1 MKGLIAWF
9 VKNPVAANLL
19 MVAMFISGIFGY
31 ASLEREFLPGTT
43 INGMTVSVTWNGA
56 SPRDVNEQIVTRVEE
71 AVDGLDGIDYI
82 EANAREGG
90 AEISIRTKLGIDY
103 EKMLDQV
110 KSRVDGIQNLPPDSF
125 RPQVFRWDARVD
137 VMYLALYGQ
146 VDRLTLQRAGN
157 DLRLKLTQLP
167 GLQLTDQVSKVPEQ
181 VTIEVSE
188 DALRRYNLTFSQVSQ
203 AISGSSVNLSA
214 GTVETTGGNLQL
226 RARNLADSKSEFDE
240 IIIRQ
245 TSDGGIVTVGDVAN
259 VIDGFDDD
267 KFAATFRGQPAAIFQ
282 VLSPDTMNITKSGEA
297 IRKFETEIQES
308 LPSNLTF
315 SIWFDGSTVFDSR
328 MSLISSNAF
337 WGLVLVLIIL
347 MLFLRPKVAIWVT
360 IGIAAAFAGALALS
374 LFPFLPFARIT
385 LNMISLFAFLL
396 VIGIVVDDAI
406 VVGESIH
413 FHSENGISGERG
425 AIAGANMVV
434 KPVYFAVI
442 TTIMMFVPM
451 MLLSGPIRTMFE
463 QISLVVIA
471 VLIFSLIEAFFIL
484 PAHLRNLKP
493 IDPSEVKGIMKFQ
506 HALAESLNTFARTF
520 FRPLIASLIK
530 FRYITFSVFF
540 GLMCMA
546 IMLLQSG
553 IAPSSF
559 LPEVEGDMI
568 QVEIRFPE
576 GTTFERREQVRQQ
589 VDAGVLRLNAES
601 EDLFGVKDDI
611 ISHPGTIT
619 QGRGVQGFLGLIE
632 TSKRNNTST
641 RDIADKLE
649 EFVGPVS
656 DAFRVDYGFTEGN
669 FGGGGGVSYAAASTN
684 EDDLRAAILDLK
696 EEVSTYNGVVGT
708 WDTLESSASEIR
720 FNMKPGAE
728 TLGITLQEVTRQV
741 RQAFFGQEVQ
751 RLPRNGEDVRVMVR
765 YPLAARESIDSLN
778 DLRIR
783 GANGVEVPLYSVAD
797 VSFAE
802 GVSRIQ
808 RRDRKQVAYTG
819 ARVRGNPQ
827 AISEIKAQID
837 ADFFPQWKLRHP
849 NVEQIIIGDDE
860 VQSTFMREMMV
871 SGIAILF
878 MMYGLLAIAFKS
890 YAQPLLIMIAIP
902 FAFIGMIF
910 GNLITDVPFGV
921 MSVFGFFAA
930 SGVAVNDNLVLI
942 DYVNRL
948 RDKGVGAY
956 QAMLDAC
963 VARFRPILLTSVTT
977 FVGITPIL
985 AETSTQSQFLKPMVV
1000 ALAFVVLFDFFLTL
1014 MLVPAMYGMGVDIS
1028 RFFKGLWSGVK
1039 QPPLGSN
1046 YDPDMILALE
1056 GMDIEE
1062 DVLDDKN
1069 RVESFGIGD
1078 TPSPAE

>member
-19 MVAMFISGIFGY
+19 MLAMFFGGIFGY
-31 ASLEREFLPGTT
+31 LNLEREFLPGTT

-71 AVDGLDGIDYI
+71 AVDGLDGLDYI

-90 AEISIRTKLGIDY
+90 ATINIRTKLGIDY
-103 EKMLDQV
+103 DKLLEEV
-110 KSRVDGIQNLPPDSF
+110 KNRVDGIQNLPPDAF
-125 RPQVFRWDARVD
+125 RPQVFRWDARPD
-137 VMYLALYGQ
+137 MFYLALYGQ
-146 VDRLTLQRAGN
+146 EDRLTLQREAN
-157 DLRLKLTQLP
+157 KLRLKITQLS
-167 GLQLTDQVSKVPEQ
+167 GLQLTQQISKLPEQ
-181 VTIEVSE
+181 VTIEISE
-188 DALRRYNLTFSQVSQ
+188 EALRRFNLTFSQVSQ
-203 AISGSSVNLSA
+203 AISGTSINLSA
-214 GTVETTGGNLQL
+214 GNVETTGGNLQL
-226 RARNLADSKSEFDE
+226 RARNLADSKSEFE
-240 IIIRQ
+240 NIIVRQ
-245 TSDGGIVTVGDVAN
+245 TPDGGIVRIGDVAN

-267 KFAATFRGQPAAIFQ
+267 KFAADFRGQPAAIFQ
-282 VLSPDTMNITKSGEA
+282 VLSPDKMNITLAGEEL
-297 IRKFETEIQES
+297 REFEKTIQDS
-308 LPSNLTF
+308 LPANLDF
-315 SIWFDGSTVFDSR
+315 AIWFDGSTMFDSR
-328 MSLISSNAF
+328 MSLISGNALS
-337 WGLVLVLIIL
+337 GMALVLIVL

-360 IGIAAAFAGALALS
+360 VGIAAAFAGAIAIA
-374 LFPFLPFARIT
+374 PFIGVT

-406 VVGESIH
+406 VVGESVH
-413 FHSENGISGERG
+413 FHVENGIDGERG
-425 AIAGANMVV
+425 AVSGANMVV

-451 MLLSGPIRTMFE
+451 MLLSGPIRSMFE

-471 VLIFSLIEAFFIL
+471 VLVFSLIEAFFIL
-484 PAHLRNLKP
+484 PAHLRHLKAV
-493 IDPSEVKGIMKFQ
+493 DPKDVSGILKFQ
-506 HALAESLNTFARTF
+506 HNLAESLNTFARKV
-520 FRPLIASLIK
+520 FRPLVAKLLHY
-530 FRYITFSVFF
+530 RYVTVSVFT

-553 IAPSSF
+553 VAPSAF

-568 QVEIRFPE
+568 QVNIRFPE

-589 VDAGVLRLNAES
+589 VEDGIARLNDES
-601 EDLFGVKDDI
+601 EELFGVEGDI

-619 QGRGVQGFLGLIE
+619 EGRGVNGFLGLIE
-632 TSKRNNTST
+632 TDLRNNTST
-641 RDIADKLE
+641 RDISDKLE
-649 EFVGPVS
+649 EYVGPVS
-656 DAFRVDYGFTEGN
+656 DAYRVSYGFTQGD
-669 FGGGGGVSYAAASTN
+669 FGGGGGIRFAVASDN
-684 EDDLRAAILDLK
+684 EDDLRAAVLELK

-708 WDTLESSASEIR
+708 WDNLESSASEIR

-728 TLGITLQEVTRQV
+728 SLGITLQDVSRQV

-783 GANGVEVPLYSVAD
+783 GANGVEVPLYSVAE

-808 RRDRKQVAYTG
+808 RRDRRQVAYTG
-819 ARVRGNPQ
+819 ARVRGNPEQ
-827 AISEIKAQID
+827 IGEIKSQLNEEYL
-837 ADFFPQWKLRHP
+837 PQWELRHP
-849 NVEQIIIGDDE
+849 NVEKIEIGDDE
-860 VQSTFMREMMV
+860 VQTTLIRELSISMV
-871 SGIAILF
+871 AILF

-910 GNLITDVPFGV
+910 GNLVTGVPFGM

-977 FVGITPIL
+977 FIGITPIL
-985 AETSTQSQFLKPMVV
+985 FETSSQSEFLKPMVV
-1000 ALAFVVLFDFFLTL
+1000 ALAFGVLFDFFLTL
-1014 MLVPAMYGMGVDIS
+1014 MLVPAMYGVGVDIN
-1028 RFFKGLWSGVK
+1028 RVFKGLWTGEK
-1039 QPPLGSN
+1039 QEPLGSN

-1056 GMDIEE
+1056 GMDIE
-1062 DVLDDKN
+1062 
-1069 RVESFGIGD
+1069 D
-1078 TPSPAE
+1078 TPETVDIFGAGPAPRPAE

>member
-1 MKGLIAWF
+1 MRGLIAWF

-19 MVAMFISGIFGY
+19 MVAMFVSGIFGY
-31 ASLEREFLPGTT
+31 NSLEREFIPGTT
-43 INGMTVSVTWNGA
+43 VNGMTVSVAWNGA

-71 AVDGLDGIDYI
+71 AIDGLDGIDYV
-82 EANAREGG
+82 EATANEGS
-90 AEISIRTKLGIDY
+90 AQINVRTKLGIDY
-103 EKMLDQV
+103 EKMLDEV
-110 KSRVDGIQNLPPDSF
+110 KNRVDGIQNLPPDSF
-125 RPQVFRWDARVD
+125 RPQVFRWDARAD
-137 VMYLALYGQ
+137 IMYLALYGQ
-146 VDRLTLQRAGN
+146 VDRLTLQREAN
-157 DLRLKLTQLP
+157 ELRLKLTQLP
-167 GLQLTDQVSKVPEQ
+167 GLQLTDQISKVPEQ
-181 VTIEVSE
+181 VTIEISE
-188 DALRRYNLTFSQVSQ
+188 DALRRFNLTFSQVSQ

-226 RARNLADSKSEFDE
+226 RARNLADSKAEFE
-240 IIIRQ
+240 KIVIRQ
-245 TSDGGIVTVGDVAN
+245 TPNGGIVTVGDVAN

-267 KFAATFRGQPAAIFQ
+267 KFAASFRGQPAAIFR
-282 VLSPDTMNITKSGEA
+282 VLSPDTMNITEAGEA
-297 IRKFETEIQES
+297 IRKFEEDIQEN
-308 LPSNLTF
+308 LPANLTF
-315 SIWFDGSTVFDSR
+315 GIWFDGSTVFDSR
-328 MSLISSNAF
+328 MDLISGNALS
-337 WGLVLVLIIL
+337 GMVLVLIIL

-360 IGIAAAFAGALALS
+360 IGIAAAFMGALAVA
-374 LFPFLPFARIT
+374 PHIGVT

-406 VVGESIH
+406 VVGESVH
-413 FHSENGISGERG
+413 FHVENGISGHRG

-451 MLLSGPIRTMFE
+451 MLLSGPIRAMFE

-471 VLIFSLIEAFFIL
+471 VLVFSLIEAFFIL
-484 PAHLRNLKP
+484 PAHLRHLKP
-493 IDPSEVKGIMKFQ
+493 VDPAEVKGIMKFQ
-506 HALAESLNTFARTF
+506 HKLAESLNTFARKV
-520 FRPLIASLIK
+520 FRPLIATLLR

-540 GLMCMA
+540 GLMAMA
-546 IMLLQSG
+546 VMLLQSG
-553 IAPSSF
+553 IAPSAF

-568 QVEIRFPE
+568 SVNIRFPE

-589 VDAGVLRLNAES
+589 VEDGIARLNADS
-601 EDLFGVKDDI
+601 EDLFGVEENI
-611 ISHPGTIT
+611 ISNPGTIT
-619 QGRGVQGFLGLIE
+619 ERRGVNGFLGLIE

-641 RDIADKLE
+641 RDISDKLE
-649 EFVGPVS
+649 EYVGPVS
-656 DAFRVDYGFTEGN
+656 DAFRVDFGFTEGN
-669 FGGGGGVSYAAASTN
+669 FGGGGGIRYAVASSD
-684 EDDLRAAILDLK
+684 EDELRAAILDLK
-696 EEVSTYNGVVGT
+696 EEVATYDGVVGT
-708 WDTLESSASEIR
+708 WDNLESSASEIR
-720 FNMKPGAE
+720 FTMKPGAE
-728 TLGITLQEVTRQV
+728 SLGITLQEVTRQV

-819 ARVRGNPQ
+819 GRIRGNP
-827 AISEIKAQID
+827 EITGQIKSQLD
-837 ADFFPQWKLRHP
+837 ENFFPEWKLRHP
-849 NVEQIIIGDDE
+849 NVEKINVGDDE
-860 VQSTFMREMMV
+860 IQQTFFREMTISLV
-871 SGIAILF
+871 AILF
-878 MMYGLLAIAFKS
+878 LMYGLLAIAFKS
-890 YAQPLLIMIAIP
+890 YSQPLLIMIAIP

-948 RDKGVGAY
+948 RAKGVGAY

-985 AETSTQSQFLKPMVV
+985 FETSTQSQFLKPMVV
-1000 ALAFVVLFDFFLTL
+1000 ALAFGVLFDFFLTL
-1014 MLVPAMYGMGVDIS
+1014 MLVPALYGIGVDIS
-1028 RFFKGLWSGVK
+1028 RFFKGLWTGVR
-1039 QPPLGSN
+1039 QEPLGSR
-1046 YDPDMILALE
+1046 YDPHMILALE
-1056 GMDIEE
+1056 DMDVAGDI
-1062 DVLDDKN
+1062 DP
-1069 RVESFGIGD
+1069 VEPFG
-1078 TPSPAE
+1078 TEPVPNPAE

>member
-1 MKGLIAWF
+1 MKSLITWF

-19 MVAMFISGIFGY
+19 MVAMFVSGIFGY
-31 ASLEREFLPGTT
+31 MSLEREFLPGVTV
-43 INGMTVSVTWNGA
+43 NGMTVSVTWNGA

-82 EANAREGG
+82 EATAREGG
-90 AEISIRTKLGIDY
+90 ASINIRTKLGIDY

-110 KSRVDGIQNLPPDSF
+110 KNRVDGIQNLPPDSF
-125 RPQVFRWDARVD
+125 RPQVFRWDAQVD
-137 VMYLALYGQ
+137 IMYLALYGQ
-146 VDRLTLQRAGN
+146 VDRLDLQRAGN

-167 GLQLTDQVSKVPEQ
+167 GLQLTEQISKVPEQ
-181 VTIEVSE
+181 VTIEISE
-188 DALRRYNLTFSQVSQ
+188 DALLRYNLTFSQVSQ

-226 RARNLADSKSEFDE
+226 RARNLANSKAEFE
-240 IIIRQ
+240 KIIVRQ
-245 TSDGGIVTVGDVAN
+245 TSDGGIVRIGDVAN

-267 KFAATFRGQPAAIFQ
+267 KFAAAFRGQPAAIFR
-282 VLSPDTMNITKSGEA
+282 VFSPETSNITEAGEA
-297 IRKFETEIQES
+297 IRQFEKDVQES
-308 LPSNLTF
+308 LPDDLTF

-328 MSLISSNAF
+328 MTLISSNALS
-337 WGLVLVLIIL
+337 GMALVLIVL

-360 IGIAAAFAGALALS
+360 VGIAAAFAGALAIA
-374 LFPFLPFARIT
+374 PAIGIT

-406 VVGESIH
+406 VVGESVH
-413 FHSENGISGERG
+413 FHVENGIDGERG

-442 TTIMMFVPM
+442 TTILMFVPM
-451 MLLSGPIRTMFE
+451 MLLSGPIRSMFE
-463 QISLVVIA
+463 QISFVVIA
-471 VLIFSLIEAFFIL
+471 VLIFSLVEAFFIL
-484 PAHLRNLKP
+484 PAHLRKLKP
-493 IDPSEVKGIMKFQ
+493 VDPQKVRGLMKFQ
-506 HALAESLNTFARTF
+506 HNLAESLNTFARKV
-520 FRPLIASLIK
+520 FRPLVATLLR
-530 FRYITFSVFF
+530 FRYVTVSVFI
-540 GLMCMA
+540 GLMAMA
-546 IMLLQSG
+546 IMLLTSG
-553 IAPSSF
+553 IAPSAF

-589 VDAGVLRLNAES
+589 VDAGINRLN
-601 EDLFGVKDDI
+601 EDSFELFGTEEGI

-619 QGRGVQGFLGLIE
+619 QGRGVNGFLGLIE

-641 RDIADKLE
+641 RVIADKLE
-649 EFVGPVS
+649 EYVGPVS
-656 DAFRVDYGFTEGN
+656 DAFRVNYGFTEGG
-669 FGGGGGVSYAAASTN
+669 FGGGGGLRYAVASTS

-696 EEVSTYNGVVGT
+696 DEISTYDGVVGT

-728 TLGITLQEVTRQV
+728 SLGITLQDVTRQV

-802 GVSRIQ
+802 GVSRIE
-808 RRDRKQVAYTG
+808 RRNRKQVAYTG
-819 ARVRGNPQ
+819 GRIRGETTAQ
-827 AISEIKAQID
+827 GEIKAQLE
-837 ADFFPQWKLRHP
+837 ADFFPEWQLRHP
-849 NVEQIIIGDDE
+849 NVEKIVVGDDE
-860 VQSTFMREMMV
+860 IQSTFAREM
-871 SGIAILF
+871 SISLIAILF

-890 YAQPLLIMIAIP
+890 YSQPLLIMIAIP

-985 AETSTQSQFLKPMVV
+985 FETSTQSQFLKPMVV
-1000 ALAFVVLFDFFLTL
+1000 ALAFGVLFDFFLTL
-1014 MLVPAMYGMGVDIS
+1014 MLVPALYGIGVDIG
-1028 RFFKGLWSGVK
+1028 RFFKGLWTGVK
-1039 QPPLGSN
+1039 QDQLGSQ
-1046 YDPDMILALE
+1046 YDPDMVLALE
-1056 GMDIEE
+1056 GMDIAD
-1062 DVLDDKN
+1062 DVDPMVKT
-1069 RVESFGIGD
+1069 D
-1078 TPSPAE
+1078 TRGGPAPAPAE

>member
-1 MKGLIAWF
+1 MRGLIAWF

-19 MVAMFISGIFGY
+19 MVAMFVSGIFGY
-31 ASLEREFLPGTT
+31 NNLEREFIPGVTV
-43 INGMTVSVTWNGA
+43 NGMTVSVTWNGA

-71 AVDGLDGIDYI
+71 AIDGLDGIDYI
-82 EANAREGG
+82 EATAREGG
-90 AEISIRTKLGIDY
+90 ASINVRTKLGIDY

-110 KSRVDGIQNLPPDSF
+110 KNRVDGIQNLPPDSF
-125 RPQVFRWDARVD
+125 RPQVFRWDARAD
-137 VMYLALYGQ
+137 IMYLALYGQ
-146 VDRLTLQRAGN
+146 VDRLELQRAGN

-167 GLQLTDQVSKVPEQ
+167 GLQLTDQISKIPEQ
-181 VTIEVSE
+181 VTIEISE

-226 RARNLADSKSEFDE
+226 RARNLADSKAEFED

-245 TSDGGIVTVGDVAN
+245 TSNGGIVTVGDVAN

-267 KFAATFRGQPAAIFQ
+267 KFAASFRGQPAAIFR
-282 VLSPDTMNITKSGEA
+282 VLSPDTMNITEAGDA
-297 IRKFETEIQES
+297 IRQFEKEIAES

-328 MSLISSNAF
+328 MDLISGNALS
-337 WGLVLVLIIL
+337 GMILVLVIL

-360 IGIAAAFAGALALS
+360 IGIAAAFAGALAIAPS
-374 LFPFLPFARIT
+374 IGIT

-406 VVGESIH
+406 VVGESVH
-413 FHSENGISGERG
+413 FHVENGISGQRG

-451 MLLSGPIRTMFE
+451 MLLSGPIRSMFE

-484 PAHLRNLKP
+484 PAHLRKLKP
-493 IDPSEVKGIMKFQ
+493 VDPKEVKGILKFQ
-506 HALAESLNTFARTF
+506 HKLAESLNTFARKV
-520 FRPLIASLIK
+520 FRPVIALLLR
-530 FRYITFSVFF
+530 FRYITVSVFT
-540 GLMCMA
+540 GLMITA

-553 IAPSSF
+553 IAPSAF

-568 QVEIRFPE
+568 QVNIRFPE

-589 VDAGVLRLNAES
+589 V
-601 EDLFGVKDDI
+601 EDGIARINEDSKELFGTEEGI

-619 QGRGVQGFLGLIE
+619 EGRGVSGFLGLLE

-649 EFVGPVS
+649 EYVGPVS

-669 FGGGGGVSYAAASTN
+669 FGGGGGLRYAVASSD
-684 EDDLRAAILDLK
+684 EDDLRAAILDIK
-696 EEVSTYNGVVGT
+696 DEVATYDGVVGT
-708 WDTLESSASEIR
+708 WDNLESSASEIR

-728 TLGITLQEVTRQV
+728 SLGITLQDVTRQV

-751 RLPRNGEDVRVMVR
+751 RLPRNGQDVRVMVR

-783 GANGVEVPLYSVAD
+783 SANGVEVPLYSVAD

-819 ARVRGNPQ
+819 GRIRGNPEAQ
-827 AISEIKAQID
+827 GEIRRQLD
-837 ADFFPQWKLRHP
+837 EDFFPQWELRHP
-849 NVEQIIIGDDE
+849 NVEKITVGDDE
-860 VQSTFMREMMV
+860 VQTTFVKEMMI

-890 YAQPLLIMIAIP
+890 YSQPLLIMIAIP

-956 QAMLDAC
+956 QAMLDSC

-985 AETSTQSQFLKPMVV
+985 FETSTQSQFLKPMVV
-1000 ALAFVVLFDFFLTL
+1000 ALAFGVLFDFFLTL
-1014 MLVPAMYGMGVDIS
+1014 MLVPALYGIGVDIS
-1028 RFFKGLWSGVK
+1028 RFFKGLWTGVK
-1039 QPPLGSN
+1039 QPPLGSK
-1046 YDPDMILALE
+1046 YDPDMVLALE
-1056 GMDIEE
+1056 GMDIS
-1062 DVLDDKN
+1062 DDLES
-1069 RVESFGIGD
+1069 VEQFGTD
-1078 TPSPAE
+1078 PVPSPAE

>member
-1 MKGLIAWF
+1 MRGLITWF

-19 MVAMFISGIFGY
+19 MVAMFACGIFGY
-31 ASLEREFLPGTT
+31 FNLEREFLPTAT
-43 INGMTVSVTWNGA
+43 ANGMTVNVTWNGA

-90 AEISIRTKLGIDY
+90 AEITIRTKLGIDY
-103 EKMLDQV
+103 EKVLDQV
-110 KSRVDGIQNLPPDSF
+110 TGRVEAIQNLPPDSF
-125 RPQVFRWDARVD
+125 RPQVTRWDVRPS
-137 VMYLALYGQ
+137 VMFLALYGQ

-157 DLRLKLTQLP
+157 DVRLKLTQLP
-167 GLQLTDQVSKVPEQ
+167 GLQLTQQITKVPEQ
-181 VTIEVSE
+181 VTIEISE
-188 DALRRYNLTFSQVSQ
+188 DALLRYNLTFNQISQ
-203 AISGSSVNLSA
+203 AITGTSVNLSA

-226 RARNLADSKSEFDE
+226 RARNLADSKAEFE
-240 IIIRQ
+240 KVIIRQ
-245 TSDGGIVTVGDVAN
+245 TPEGGIVTLGDVAN
-259 VIDGFDDD
+259 IIDGFDDN
-267 KFAATFRGQPAAIFQ
+267 KFAATFRGQPAAVFMVQ
-282 VLSPDTMNITKSGEA
+282 SPDKSDITTSGKA
-297 IRKFETEIQES
+297 IRKFEEDIKES
-308 LPSNLTF
+308 LPSGLSF
-315 SIWFDGSTVFDSR
+315 SIWSDGSEVFDSR

-337 WGLVLVLIIL
+337 WGMVLVLIVL
-347 MLFLRPKVAIWVT
+347 MLFLRPKVAFWVT
-360 IGIAAAFAGALALS
+360 IGIAAAFAGALGITL
-374 LFPFLPFARIT
+374 LPGLPFNRIT

-406 VVGESIH
+406 VVGESVH
-413 FHSENGISGERG
+413 FHSENGISGQRG

-451 MLLSGPIRTMFE
+451 MLLTGPIRSMFE

-484 PAHLRNLKP
+484 PAHLRHLKTVEP
-493 IDPSEVKGIMKFQ
+493 TEVKGIMKFQ
-506 HALAESLNTFARTF
+506 HRLAESLNTFGRKV
-520 FRPLIASLIK
+520 FRPIVATLIRL
-530 FRYITFSVFF
+530 RYITVSVFF

-568 QVEIRFPE
+568 QVDIRFPE
-576 GTTFERREQVRQQ
+576 GTTFARREQVRRQ
-589 VDAGVLRLNAES
+589 VDAGIDRLNSES
-601 EDLFGVKDDI
+601 KELFGVDGNI

-619 QGRGVQGFLGLIE
+619 QGGRVQGFLGLIK
-632 TSKRNNTST
+632 TSERNNTST
-641 RDIADKLE
+641 RDVSDKLE
-649 EFVGPVS
+649 EYVGPVS
-656 DAFRVDYGFTEGN
+656 DAFRVDFGFTEGN
-669 FGGGGGVSYAAASTN
+669 FGGGGGIRYAVGSDN
-684 EDDLRAAILDLK
+684 EEDLKRAVLELK
-696 EEVSTYNGVVGT
+696 EEVATYGGVVGT
-708 WDTLESSASEIR
+708 WDTLESSASEIQ

-728 TLGITLQEVTRQV
+728 TLGITLQDVSRQV
-741 RQAFFGQEVQ
+741 RQAFFGLEVQ

-765 YPLAARESIDSLN
+765 YPVEARESIDSLN

-783 GANGVEVPLYSVAD
+783 GANGIEVPLYSVAD
-797 VSFAE
+797 VTIEE
-802 GVSRIQ
+802 GVSRIR
-808 RRDRKQVAYTG
+808 RRDRKQVAFTG

-827 AISEIKAQID
+827 AISEIKAQLD
-837 ADFFPQWKLRHP
+837 EEFFPGWKLRHP
-849 NVEQIIIGDDE
+849 NVEQIVVGDDE
-860 VQSTFMREMMV
+860 VQTTFFREMIV
-871 SGIAILF
+871 SLIAILF

-977 FVGITPIL
+977 FIGITPIL
-985 AETSTQSQFLKPMVV
+985 FETSTQAQFLKPMVV
-1000 ALAFVVLFDFFLTL
+1000 ALAFGVLFDFFLTL
-1014 MLVPAMYGMGVDIS
+1014 MLVPAMYGIGVDIN
-1028 RFFKGLWSGVK
+1028 RFFKGLWTGVK
-1039 QPPLGSN
+1039 QDPLGSQ

-1062 DVLDDKN
+1062 EADAMDPFNKGAIPN
-1069 RVESFGIGD
+1069 
-1078 TPSPAE
+1078 PAE

>member
-19 MVAMFISGIFGY
+19 MLIMFAAGIFGF
-31 ASLEREFLPGTT
+31 SNLEREFIPGVTV
-43 INGMTVSVTWNGA
+43 NGMTVSVVWNGA

-82 EANAREGG
+82 EANAREGS
-90 AEISIRTKLGIDY
+90 ATINIRTKLGIDY
-103 EKMLDQV
+103 EKLLDQV
-110 KSRVDGIQNLPPDSF
+110 KNRVDGIQNLPPDSF
-125 RPQVFRWDARVD
+125 RPQVFRWDVEVD
-137 VMYLALYGQ
+137 IIYMALYGQ
-146 VDRLTLQRAGN
+146 FDRLTIQRAAN
-157 DLRLKLTQLP
+157 DIRLKLTQRP
-167 GLQLTDQVSKVPEQ
+167 GLQLTQHLSKIPEQ
-181 VTIEVSE
+181 VTIEISE
-188 DALRRYNLTFSQVSQ
+188 EALRRYNLTFSQVSQ
-203 AISGSSVNLSA
+203 AISGTSVNLSA

-226 RARNLADSKSEFDE
+226 RARNLANTQEDFEK

-245 TSDGGIVTVGDVAN
+245 TSDGGVIRIGDVAN

-267 KFAATFRGQPAAIFQ
+267 KFAAAFRGQPAAIFR
-282 VLSPDTMNITKSGEA
+282 VISPEKSNITQAGES
-297 IRKFETEIQES
+297 IRQFEKDIKDS
-308 LPSNLTF
+308 LPPGMSF
-315 SIWFDGSTVFDSR
+315 SIWIDGSEMFDSR
-328 MSLISSNAF
+328 MSLISGNAIS
-337 WGLVLVLIIL
+337 GMILVLIVL

-360 IGIAAAFAGALALS
+360 LGIAAAFAGALAVA
-374 LFPFLPFARIT
+374 PAIGIT

-413 FHSENGISGERG
+413 FHVENGIDGERG
-425 AIAGANMVV
+425 AIAGASMVV

-442 TTIMMFVPM
+442 TTILMFVPM
-451 MLLSGPIRTMFE
+451 MLLTGPIRSMFE
-463 QISLVVIA
+463 QISFVVIA

-484 PAHLRNLKP
+484 PAHLRHLKP
-493 IDPSEVKGIMKFQ
+493 VDPNKVRGILKFQ
-506 HALAESLNTFARTF
+506 HRLAESLNTFARIF
-520 FRPLIASLIK
+520 FRPFIAKLLYY
-530 FRYITFSVFF
+530 RYITVSVFV
-540 GLMCMA
+540 GLMAMA
-546 IMLLQSG
+546 IMLLQAG
-553 IAPSSF
+553 IAPSAF
-559 LPEVEGDMI
+559 LPEVEGDSI
-568 QVEIRFPE
+568 NVTIRFPE

-589 VDAGVLRLNAES
+589 LDDGIARLNRES
-601 EDLFGVKDDI
+601 KELFGTEEGMI
-611 ISHPGTIT
+611 PRPGTVT
-619 QGRGVQGFLGLIE
+619 DGRSVMGFLGLLE
-632 TSKRNNTST
+632 SKDRNNVATQ
-641 RDIADKLE
+641 DIADKLE
-649 EFVGPVS
+649 EYVGPVS
-656 DAFRVDYGFTEGN
+656 DAFRVTYGATEGD
-669 FGGGGGVSYAAASTN
+669 FGGFPGVRFAVASPN
-684 EDDLRAAILDLK
+684 EDDLKAAVLDLK
-696 EEVSTYNGVVGT
+696 EEIGTYEGVVRT
-708 WDTLESSASEIR
+708 FDNLESSASEIQ

-728 TLGITLQEVTRQV
+728 TLGITLQDVTRQV

-783 GANGVEVPLYSVAD
+783 GANGLEVPLYSVAE

-802 GVSRIQ
+802 GVSRIE

-819 ARVRGNPQ
+819 GRVRGAQ
-827 AISEIKAQID
+827 ELRGEIKKEIEE
-837 ADFFPQWKLRHP
+837 DFFPQWELRHP
-849 NVEQIIIGDDE
+849 NVERIVVGDDE
-860 VQSTFMREMMV
+860 VEQTFFKEMTV
-871 SGIAILF
+871 SLCFILF

-921 MSVFGFFAA
+921 MSLFGFFAA

-977 FVGITPIL
+977 FIGIMPIL
-985 AETSTQSQFLKPMVV
+985 FETSTQSQFLKPMVV
-1000 ALAFVVLFDFFLTL
+1000 ALAFGVLFDFFLTL
-1014 MLVPAMYGMGVDIS
+1014 MLVPAMYGIGVDIS
-1028 RFFKGLWSGVK
+1028 RGFKGIWTGVK
-1039 QPPLGSN
+1039 QDPLGSQ

-1062 DVLDDKN
+1062 DEKPV
-1069 RVESFGIGD
+1069 VEFGTG
-1078 TPSPAE
+1078 PVPRPAE

>member
-9 VKNPVAANLL
+9 VRNPVAANLL
-19 MVAMFISGIFGY
+19 MVAMFVGGIFGY
-31 ASLEREFLPGTT
+31 NNLEREFLPGTT
-43 INGMTVSVTWNGA
+43 INGMTVSVAWNGA

-90 AEISIRTKLGIDY
+90 ASINIRTKLGIDY
-103 EKMLDQV
+103 EKMLDEV
-110 KSRVDGIQNLPPDSF
+110 KNRVDGIQNLPPDAF

-137 VMYLALYGQ
+137 MMYLTLYGQ
-146 VDRLTLQRAGN
+146 EDRLTLQREAN
-157 DLRLKLTQLP
+157 KLRLKLTQLS
-167 GLQLTDQVSKVPEQ
+167 GLQLTQQISKVPEQ

-188 DALRRYNLTFSQVSQ
+188 DALRRFNLTFSQVSQ
-203 AISGSSVNLSA
+203 AISGSSINLSA
-214 GTVETTGGNLQL
+214 GNVETTGGNLQL
-226 RARNLADSKSEFDE
+226 RARNLADSKVEFE
-240 IIIRQ
+240 NIIIRQ
-245 TSDGGIVTVGDVAN
+245 NQDGGIVRVGDVAN

-267 KFAATFRGQPAAIFQ
+267 KFAASFRGQPAAIFQ
-282 VLSPDTMNITKSGEA
+282 VLSPDTMNITEAGEA
-297 IRKFETEIQES
+297 IRKFEKDIQDS

-315 SIWFDGSTVFDSR
+315 SIWVDGSTTFDSR
-328 MSLISSNAF
+328 MTLISKNALS
-337 WGLVLVLIIL
+337 GMILVLIVL

-360 IGIAAAFAGALALS
+360 VGIAAAFAGAIAIA
-374 LFPFLPFARIT
+374 PFIGVT

-413 FHSENGISGERG
+413 FHGENGITGEKG
-425 AIAGANMVV
+425 AVSGANMVV

-451 MLLSGPIRTMFE
+451 MLLSGPIRSMFE

-484 PAHLRNLKP
+484 PAHLRHLKP
-493 IDPSEVKGIMKFQ
+493 VEPEKIKGILKFQ
-506 HALAESLNTFARTF
+506 HNLAESLNTFARKV
-520 FRPLIASLIK
+520 FRPFIARLIR
-530 FRYITFSVFF
+530 FRYVTFSVFF
-540 GLMCMA
+540 GLMIMA
-546 IMLLQSG
+546 IMLLKSG
-553 IAPSSF
+553 VAPSAF
-559 LPEVEGDMI
+559 LPEVEGDFI

-576 GTTFERREQVRQQ
+576 GTTFERLEQVRQQ
-589 VDAGVLRLNAES
+589 LESGIARLNEES
-601 EDLFGVKDDI
+601 NELFGI
-611 ISHPGTIT
+611 EEGMISHPGTVT
-619 QGRGVQGFLGLIE
+619 QGRGVQGFLGLLDP
-632 TSKRNNTST
+632 SQRNNTST
-641 RDIADKLE
+641 RAVADKLE
-649 EFVGPVS
+649 EYVGPVS
-656 DAFRVDYGFTEGN
+656 DAFRVNYGFSEGN
-669 FGGGGGVSYAAASTN
+669 FGGGGGLFFAVASTD
-684 EDDLRAAILDLK
+684 EDDLRAAVLDLK
-696 EEVSTYNGVVGT
+696 AEVATFDGVIGT
-708 WDTLESSASEIR
+708 WDNLESSASEIR

-728 TLGITLQEVTRQV
+728 SLGITLQDVTRQV

-783 GANGVEVPLYSVAD
+783 SANGVEVPLYSVAD

-819 ARVRGNPQ
+819 GRVRGNPQ
-827 AISEIKAQID
+827 QLGEIRAQLNEE
-837 ADFFPQWKLRHP
+837 FMPQWKLRHP
-849 NVEQIIIGDDE
+849 NVERVEVGEDE
-860 VQSTFMREMMV
+860 IQTTLVRELSVSMV
-871 SGIAILF
+871 AILF

-890 YAQPLLIMIAIP
+890 YSQPLLIMVAIP

-910 GNLITDVPFGV
+910 GNLVTGVPFGM

-977 FVGITPIL
+977 FIGIMPIL
-985 AETSTQSQFLKPMVV
+985 FETSTQSEFLKPMVV
-1000 ALAFVVLFDFFLTL
+1000 ALAFGVLFDFFLTL
-1014 MLVPAMYGMGVDIS
+1014 MLVPAMYGIGVDIH
-1028 RFFKGLWSGVK
+1028 RYFKGLWTGVK

-1046 YDPDMILALE
+1046 YDPDMVLALE
-1056 GMDIEE
+1056 GMDIEVE
-1062 DVLDDKN
+1062 DIKP
-1069 RVESFGIGD
+1069 EPFGMD
-1078 TPSPAE
+1078 PVPSPAE

>member
-1 MKGLIAWF
+1 MRGLIAWF

-19 MVAMFISGIFGY
+19 MVAMFVAGIFGY
-31 ASLEREFLPGTT
+31 NSLEREFLPAVTA
-43 INGMTVSVTWNGA
+43 NGMTVNVAWNGA

-82 EANAREGG
+82 EATAREGG
-90 AEISIRTKLGIDY
+90 ASINIRTKLGIDY

-110 KSRVDGIQNLPPDSF
+110 KNQVDGIQNLPPDSF
-125 RPQVFRWDARVD
+125 RPQVFRWDVPID
-137 VMYLALYGQ
+137 IMYLALHGD

-167 GLQLTDQVSKVPEQ
+167 GLQLTEQISKVPEQ
-181 VTIEVSE
+181 VTIEISE
-188 DALRRYNLTFSQVSQ
+188 EALLRYNLTFSQISQ
-203 AISGSSVNLSA
+203 AISGTSVNLSA

-226 RARNLADSKSEFDE
+226 RARNLANSKAEFE
-240 IIIRQ
+240 KIIVRQTPSGGIIR
-245 TSDGGIVTVGDVAN
+245 IGDVAN
-259 VIDGFDDD
+259 VIDGFDDN
-267 KFAATFRGQPAAIFQ
+267 KFAAAFQGQPAAIFQ
-282 VLSPDTMNITKSGEA
+282 VISPEKSDITEA
-297 IRKFETEIQES
+297 GINVREFEKEIQDS
-308 LPSNLTF
+308 LPAGLKF
-315 SIWFDGSTVFDSR
+315 SIWVDQSETFDSR
-328 MSLISSNAF
+328 MSLISGNALS
-337 WGLVLVLIIL
+337 GMALVLIVL
-347 MLFLRPKVAIWVT
+347 MLFLRPKVALWVT
-360 IGIAAAFAGALALS
+360 LGIAAAFAGALAIA
-374 LFPFLPFARIT
+374 PAIGIT

-413 FHSENGISGERG
+413 FHVENGISGERG
-425 AIAGANMVV
+425 AVAGANMVV

-451 MLLSGPIRTMFE
+451 MLLTGPIRSMFE
-463 QISLVVIA
+463 QISFVVIA

-484 PAHLRNLKP
+484 PAHLRHLKP
-493 IDPSEVKGIMKFQ
+493 VDPAKMRGILKFQ
-506 HALAESLNTFARTF
+506 HNLAESLNTFARKV
-520 FRPLIASLIK
+520 FRPLIAKLLH
-530 FRYITFSVFF
+530 FRYVTVSVFV
-540 GLMCMA
+540 GLMVMA
-546 IMLLQSG
+546 IMLLQAG
-553 IAPSSF
+553 IAPSAF

-568 QVEIRFPE
+568 SVDIRFPE

-589 VDAGVLRLNAES
+589 VDDGIARLNSDSKE
-601 EDLFGVKDDI
+601 LFGTEEGMI
-611 ISHPGTIT
+611 PNPGTIT
-619 QGRGVQGFLGLIE
+619 QGRSVQGYLGLLV
-632 TSKRNNTST
+632 SDKRNNIST
-641 RDIADKLE
+641 REVADKLE
-649 EFVGPVS
+649 EYVGPVS
-656 DAFRVDYGFTEGN
+656 DAFRVNYGSTEGD
-669 FGGGGGVSYAAASTN
+669 FGGGGGIRYGVAASN

-696 EEVSTYNGVVGT
+696 EEISTYEGVVGT
-708 WDTLESSASEIR
+708 WDNLESSASEIQ

-728 TLGITLQEVTRQV
+728 TLGISLQDVTRQV

-808 RRDRKQVAYTG
+808 RRDRKQVGYTG
-819 ARVRGNPQ
+819 GRIRGAQ
-827 AISEIKAQID
+827 ELKGEIRKQID
-837 ADFFPQWKLRHP
+837 EEFFPAWQLRHP
-849 NVEQIIIGDDE
+849 NVEKIEVGDDE
-860 VQSTFMREMMV
+860 VQTTFVKEMMI
-871 SGIAILF
+871 SGVAILF

-890 YAQPLLIMIAIP
+890 YSQPLLIMIAIP

-977 FVGITPIL
+977 FIGIAPIL
-985 AETSTQSQFLKPMVV
+985 LESSTQAQFLKPMVV
-1000 ALAFVVLFDFFLTL
+1000 ALAFGVLFDFFLTL
-1014 MLVPAMYGMGVDIS
+1014 MLVPALYGIGVDIS
-1028 RFFKGLWSGVK
+1028 RVFKGLWTGVK
-1039 QPPLGSN
+1039 QDPLGSQ

-1056 GMDIEE
+1056 GMDIADEVEPVE
-1062 DVLDDKN
+1062 D
-1069 RVESFGIGD
+1069 FGTG
-1078 TPSPAE
+1078 PVPAPAE